1 DIAHLCQHRGHLC
14 VLTDCPR
21 AHGVPCFK
29 LRGAAC
35 VWRLVSQERVAL
47 PECLTLEWGGC
58 FVHRATGASSI
69 NDEVVFQPWLATDAS
84 IKGKGLTYSIGRMQQ
99 RMVSPVVAG
108 ALR

>member
-1 DIAHLCQHRGHLC
+1 M
-14 VLTDCPR
+14 
-21 AHGVPCFK
+21 
-29 LRGAAC
+29 
-35 VWRLVSQERVAL
+35 RVAFSFRRSSRL
-47 PECLTLEWGGC
+47 ARVSLTLEWGGC

-69 NDEVVFQPWLATDAS
+69 NDEVVFQQWLATDAS